1 MGIMRVNA
9 TVRNPANLERAWEG
23 TFLVD
28 TGAIDCVIPR
38 RHLEA
43 IGLEPI
49 DNRVYGLADGSEI
62 RLDVTGGV
70 IDFMGGRT
78 LKDIVMLSD
87 DDAEPLLGV
96 TVLESL
102 GIEIDARNEQLT
114 KLPSTRMR
122 GFLQPEGLSPT

>member
-1 MGIMRVNA
+1 MRVDA
-9 TVRNPANLERAWEG
+9 IVRNPANLERAWEG

-28 TGAIDCVIPR
+28 TGAIDCAVSR

-43 IGLEPI
+43 IGLGPM
-49 DNRVYGLADGSEI
+49 DRRVYGLADGREI
-62 RLDVTGGV
+62 GLDVTFGV
-70 IDFMGGRT
+70 IEFMDGRT
-78 LKDIVMLSD
+78 AKDIVMLDD

-122 GFLQPEGLSPT
+122 ALLPASGPSPR

>member
-9 TVRNPANLERAWEG
+9 IVRNPADLERAWEG

-28 TGAIDCVIPR
+28 TGAINSVVPR

-43 IGLEPI
+43 IGLSPM
-49 DNRVYGLADGSEI
+49 DSRVYGLADGSEI
-62 RLDVTGGV
+62 RFDITYGL
-70 IDFMGGRT
+70 IEFMEGRT
-78 LKDIVMLSD
+78 ANDIVMLDD

-122 GFLQPEGLSPT
+122 GLRPGGE